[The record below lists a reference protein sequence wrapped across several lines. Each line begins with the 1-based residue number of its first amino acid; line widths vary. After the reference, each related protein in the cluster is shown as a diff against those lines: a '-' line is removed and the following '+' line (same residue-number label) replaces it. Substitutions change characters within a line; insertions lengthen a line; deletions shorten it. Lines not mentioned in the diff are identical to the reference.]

1 MMRDMTDMMG
11 GMGWGMDLI
20 GLLIL
25 LLVLLGIAALIKY
38 LVS

>member
-1 MMRDMTDMMG
+1 MMS

-25 LLVLLGIAALIKY
+25 ILVILGIAAMIKY